1 MHSIMIPRSVIRRIA
16 ILEDSIAVSVH
27 DCWRGRCHSGSER
40 RSNRI
45 RTFCDKKLSTSE
57 DSGRTTFTLI
67 IIFVTSFV
75 IVVGVV
81 VIVASSFSSFFIVGV
96 SVVRDVFERGY
107 SADELAVVARTIGED
122 EDSNFFTDFFDF
134 LFFFSCLLGGAIL
147 FFVQYSRLIASN
159 K

>member
-45 RTFCDKKLSTSE
+45 RTFCDKKLSCSE
-57 DSGRTTFTLI
+57 DSGCAAFTLI

-81 VIVASSFSSFFIVGV
+81 VIVASSSLSTFFVVGV
-96 SVVRDVFERGY
+96 GVVRNVFERGY
-107 SADELAVVARTIGED
+107 SADELAVVARTVGED

-134 LFFFSCLLGGAIL
+134 LFFFSCLFSLE
-147 FFVQYSRLIASN
+147 
-159 K
+159 